1 MSGKVV
7 VAASGVDAGAIV
19 KDVGVVVEAKV
30 IVLTVGVVVSGI
42 LVVAA

>member
-1 MSGKVV
+1 MSGKD

-30 IVLTVGVVVSGI
+30 IV
-42 LVVAA
+42 